1 MISTD
6 LTYSDRLS
14 APLAALSMSIGGA
27 ITQVRAVMALK
38 ARMEKAAALAAASRN
53 KVGAPAAAQKTAG
66 TLAGMVQA
74 AAGMVSGGAKSSR
87 SAASGNDTATART
100 ASANAQMARV
110 SYQSESARLA
120 ETLARLASAL
130 PGSAAPVIQVTFGDV
145 RETADVEAVADA
157 LTTRLAQE
165 LNASARGLY
174 L

>member
-66 TLAGMVQA
+66 TLAGMVR

-110 SYQSESARLA
+110 SYQSESAQLA
-120 ETLARLASAL
+120 ETLAQLASAL

>member
-27 ITQVRAVMALK
+27 ITQVRAVMDLK
-38 ARMEKAAALAAASRN
+38 ARMEKAAALAAASKN
-53 KVGAPAAAQKTAG
+53 KVGAPAAAQKAG
-66 TLAGMVQA
+66 STLAGMVQA
-74 AAGMVSGGAKSSR
+74 AAGMVSGTNK
-87 SAASGNDTATART
+87 SAARSTASGSASTARA
-100 ASANAQMARV
+100 ASASAEMAKV
-110 SYQSESARLA
+110 SYQSESAQLA

-157 LTTRLAQE
+157 LTARLSQE